1 MAGYQL
7 EKIEIGFNLSF
18 YLLKNLIQLHY
29 PDKDIQELKKFSYLV
44 QTVFLIEVSF
54 FQRKT
59 LRNCRGRYCL
69 LYLTTLQIVRFQKI

>member
-1 MAGYQL
+1 MAGFQL

-29 PDKDIQELKKFSYLV
+29 PDKDIQELKIKLLV
-44 QTVFLIEVSF
+44 QTVFLIKVSF

-69 LYLTTLQIVRFQKI
+69 LYLKTLQMVRFKKI

>member
-29 PDKDIQELKKFSYLV
+29 PDKDIQELKILSY
-44 QTVFLIEVSF
+44 
-54 FQRKT
+54 
-59 LRNCRGRYCL
+59 
-69 LYLTTLQIVRFQKI
+69 

>member
-1 MAGYQL
+1 MARYQL

-29 PDKDIQELKKFSYLV
+29 PNNDIQELKNSV
-44 QTVFLIEVSF
+44 ITTNSFLIEGLY

-59 LRNCRGRYCL
+59 LRNYCGRYFL
-69 LYLTTLQIVRFQKI
+69 LHHTTLQMVRFQKI

>member
-29 PDKDIQELKKFSYLV
+29 PDKDIQELKKLSYLV
-44 QTVFLIEVSF
+44 
-54 FQRKT
+54 KT
-59 LRNCRGRYCL
+59 LFL
-69 LYLTTLQIVRFQKI
+69 LKYPFFREKH

>member
-29 PDKDIQELKKFSYLV
+29 PDKDIQELKILSYKYK
-44 QTVFLIEVSF
+44 QYF
-54 FQRKT
+54 
-59 LRNCRGRYCL
+59 
-69 LYLTTLQIVRFQKI
+69 

>member
-29 PDKDIQELKKFSYLV
+29 PDKDIQKLKKLSYYYK
-44 QTVFLIEVSF
+44 QF
-54 FQRKT
+54 F
-59 LRNCRGRYCL
+59 
-69 LYLTTLQIVRFQKI
+69 

>member
-29 PDKDIQELKKFSYLV
+29 PDKDIQELKNSAI
-44 QTVFLIEVSF
+44 TTNSFLIEGLY

-69 LYLTTLQIVRFQKI
+69 LYLTTLQMVRFQKI

>member
-29 PDKDIQELKKFSYLV
+29 PDKDIQEIKTSV
-44 QTVFLIEVSF
+44 ISTNSF
-54 FQRKT
+54 F
-59 LRNCRGRYCL
+59 N
-69 LYLTTLQIVRFQKI
+69 

>member
-29 PDKDIQELKKFSYLV
+29 PDKDIQELKKLSNYFKQYFYLNAP
-44 QTVFLIEVSF
+44 F
-54 FQRKT
+54 FREKH
-59 LRNCRGRYCL
+59 
-69 LYLTTLQIVRFQKI
+69 